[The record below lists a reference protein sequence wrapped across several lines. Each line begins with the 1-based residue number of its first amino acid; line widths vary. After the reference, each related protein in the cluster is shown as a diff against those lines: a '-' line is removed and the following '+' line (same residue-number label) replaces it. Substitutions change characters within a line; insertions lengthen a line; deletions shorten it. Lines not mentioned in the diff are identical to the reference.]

1 MSIKIKLIIK
11 NKITVGLDWDGDK
24 NDLET
29 NVSKHLVV
37 FSFST
42 GLLIIFCCIKHLN
55 VGLSLIFF
63 ELPLNNL

>member
-24 NDLET
+24 IDLET

-42 GLLIIFCCIKHLN
+42 GLLIIF
-55 VGLSLIFF
+55 
-63 ELPLNNL
+63 